1 MQAIIRFSLNNDV
14 GSPLRNRL
22 EGILVAAGF
31 ARGQNTATYRHE
43 HIEPPQMSTTLRDF
57 WAAVAAHQAGGRVDH
72 FWMYTDRGFLDDMFG
87 GAPNAGDAADNEDVD

>member
-1 MQAIIRFSLNNDV
+1 
-14 GSPLRNRL
+14 
-22 EGILVAAGF
+22 
-31 ARGQNTATYRHE
+31 
-43 HIEPPQMSTTLRDF
+43 MSTTLRDF